1 MLLGWGVTVSS
12 VVAGLSAWRLLWA
25 PFDSSAAKTLRAGLI
40 VAATLVP
47 VQILVGDQHGLHAVE
62 LQPAKVAAVEALW
75 HTERGAP
82 LVLFA
87 IPNEETR
94 RNDYSIE
101 LAYGASLILKH
112 DANGE
117 VKGLD
122 AFAPDHPAVA
132 PVFFAFRIMV
142 GIGVLMLAVSW
153 FGAWR
158 TRRGRAAPPWLLLG

>member
-47 VQILVGDQHGLHAVE
+47 VQILVGDQHGLNTLEH
-62 LQPAKVAAVEALW
+62 QPAKIAAVEALW

-87 IPNEETR
+87 IPNEELR

-101 LAYGASLILKH
+101 LPYAPSLILKH
-112 DANGE
+112 DANADIRGI
-117 VKGLD
+117 D
-122 AFAPDHPAVA
+122 AFAPDHPSVA
-132 PVFFAFRIMV
+132 PVFFAFRVMV
-142 GIGVLMLAVSW
+142 GIDVLMLTVSW
-153 FGAWR
+153 YGAWMP
-158 TRRGRAAPPWLLLG
+158 RRARAP